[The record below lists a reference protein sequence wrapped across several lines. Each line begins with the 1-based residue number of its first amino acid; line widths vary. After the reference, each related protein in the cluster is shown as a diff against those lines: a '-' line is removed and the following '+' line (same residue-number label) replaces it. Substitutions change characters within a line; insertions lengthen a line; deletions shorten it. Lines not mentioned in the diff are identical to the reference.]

1 MDSSTFRKGAR
12 EWAEV
17 VAGCLAVPLMVLLP
31 QLLDAVC
38 PLAVDVL
45 GGLACL
51 AFFGGGTAWLLT
63 RR

>member
-45 GGLACL
+45 GGLPTFA
-51 AFFGGGTAWLLT
+51 A
-63 RR
+63 